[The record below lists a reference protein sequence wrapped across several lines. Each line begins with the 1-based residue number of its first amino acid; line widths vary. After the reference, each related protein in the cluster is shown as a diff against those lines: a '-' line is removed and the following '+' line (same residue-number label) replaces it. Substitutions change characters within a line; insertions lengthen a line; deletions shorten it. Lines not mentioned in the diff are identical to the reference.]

1 MGSSQAEAEQSEEA
15 EGYHRWPPLYPV
27 CAGPKSEV
35 NGRDVENVQSR
46 LGVTGQK
53 REAKG
58 QASKD
63 DGKQEA
69 STRRTIQRT
78 YREPL
83 QPDVQEEQDEWQ
95 PDVGLQDGQ
104 LLAGIRSKVASK
116 GKDQGRDQS
125 GPAITEE
132 PLG

>member
-1 MGSSQAEAEQSEEA
+1 M
-15 EGYHRWPPLYPV
+15 
-27 CAGPKSEV
+27 
-35 NGRDVENVQSR
+35 
-46 LGVTGQK
+46 TGQE
-53 REAKG
+53 RQAKG

-69 STRRTIQRT
+69 STYRTPP
-78 YREPL
+78 EPL
-83 QPDVQEEQDEWQ
+83 QPHVQEEQDERQ

-132 PLG
+132 ALGQEISEQARQKEVKDGLQL